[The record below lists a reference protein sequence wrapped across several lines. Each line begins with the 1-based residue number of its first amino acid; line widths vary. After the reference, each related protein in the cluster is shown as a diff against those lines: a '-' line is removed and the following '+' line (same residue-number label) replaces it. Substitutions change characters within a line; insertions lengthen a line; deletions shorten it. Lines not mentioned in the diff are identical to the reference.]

1 MINCDHRGRKR
12 GRLGSH
18 GGRDLFLLPVRWVAL
33 VYFRTRA
40 QGEDG
45 STGTGKHGHRS
56 KGAVGGEVRVMS
68 EECIETLFGM
78 VRQGMKQGVY
88 SEIFVNIGC

>member
-1 MINCDHRGRKR
+1 MGRTCVFSHESAGRGWFHRYRE
-12 GRLGSH
+12 
-18 GGRDLFLLPVRWVAL
+18 A
-33 VYFRTRA
+33 
-40 QGEDG
+40 
-45 STGTGKHGHRS
+45 GHRS

-68 EECIETLFGM
+68 EECIETLFRM

>member
-1 MINCDHRGRKR
+1 MGRT
-12 GRLGSH
+12 
-18 GGRDLFLLPVRWVAL
+18 F

-40 QGEDG
+40 QGEVG

-68 EECIETLFGM
+68 EECIETLRDVASGHEAG
-78 VRQGMKQGVY
+78 RL
-88 SEIFVNIGC
+88 